1 MKRNAFIKYLVQNG
15 CKLVREGSKHTL
27 YKNIKTGEYSTIP
40 RHLDIKE
47 SLCKKICKDLGIPD
61 ILKINK

>member
-27 YKNIKTGEYSTIP
+27 YKNIKTG
-40 RHLDIKE
+40 
-47 SLCKKICKDLGIPD
+47 
-61 ILKINK
+61 